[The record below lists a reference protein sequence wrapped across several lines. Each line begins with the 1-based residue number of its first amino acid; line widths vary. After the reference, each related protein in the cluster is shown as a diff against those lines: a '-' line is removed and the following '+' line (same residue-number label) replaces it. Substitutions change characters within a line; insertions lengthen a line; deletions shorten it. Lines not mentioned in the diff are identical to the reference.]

1 MGFLTELFARPRPRE
16 QDRFR
21 AALCV
26 LNATSEA
33 DRVDTGTRPAD
44 FPRICREAAS
54 RQ

>member
-21 AALCV
+21 AALAV
-26 LNATSEA
+26 LNATCET
-33 DRVDTGTRPAD
+33 DRIDTGTRPAD
-44 FPRICREAAS
+44 FPRICRETAA